1 MMAKH
6 TKERILEVAAQLFEE
21 QGYHATGV
29 ATILRTAGVKS
40 GSLYHFFSSKE
51 VLLAAV
57 MQRHLDL
64 LRPMILERAVQDS
77 LTQDPLEHVF
87 SLLGV
92 YRRGLLI
99 SGSTRG
105 CPVGNLALEVGGGM
119 PRVRKLIE
127 EYFSLWVAQV
137 RDWLDAAGDRLPAS
151 LDRAALAHHVLAV
164 AQGGLMQARVAKS
177 IAPFDAS
184 VGHLRSSIELLA
196 ARSRY
201 EAGESS
207 DVLVGEPGTS
217 EEHGADG
224 EDQFEWRAW

>member
-6 TKERILEVAAQLFEE
+6 TKKRILEVAAQVFEE
-21 QGYHATGV
+21 RGYHATGV

-51 VLLAAV
+51 DLLAAV
-57 MQRHLDL
+57 MQRHLDR
-64 LRPMILERAVQDS
+64 LRPMIIERAVADS
-77 LTQDPLEHVF
+77 VTDDPLEHVF

-99 SGSTRG
+99 SGSTQG
-105 CPVGNLALEVGGGM
+105 CPVGNLALEVGGQM

-127 EYFSLWVAQV
+127 EYFSIWVAQV
-137 RDWLDAAGDRLPAS
+137 LAWLVAAGDRLPAS

-164 AQGGLMQARVAKS
+164 AQGGIMQARAAES
-177 IAPFDAS
+177 LEPFDAS
-184 VGHLRSSIELLA
+184 VAQLRSSIELLA
-196 ARSRY
+196 ARSHY
-201 EAGESS
+201 KSGASH
-207 DVLVGEPGTS
+207 DVMVGEPQTA
-217 EEHGADG
+217 EENGADA